1 MYRKIILASQSK
13 QRLNI
18 LRTLALPIDVMPSN
32 INEQAVP
39 FTDQYDKAEK
49 IALAKAKKIAL
60 NQPDAIIIAADTFC
74 YFKDRILEKPKSLE
88 EAKDM
93 LRFQSGQK
101 IEVLTGYAFLDT
113 KLNLQKSGCERISVQ
128 MRKLSPAEIER
139 YVANEPVLTWSAA
152 FSPAYDSGMALID
165 SIDGNLTAF
174 SHGLPINLLVDF
186 LGVNYENNH

>member
-1 MYRKIILASQSK
+1 MNRRIILASQSK
-13 QRLNI
+13 QRLNL
-18 LRTLALPIDVMPSN
+18 LRTLALPIEVIPAN

-49 IALAKAKKIAL
+49 IALAKAQKVAS

-74 YFKDRILEKPKSLE
+74 YLEGRILEKPKSLE

-93 LRFQSGQK
+93 LRFQSGKK

-113 KLNLQKSGCERISVQ
+113 KLNLQKSGCEKVSMQ
-128 MRKLSPAEIER
+128 MRQLSANEIER

-152 FSPAYDSGMALID
+152 FSPAYDSGMALIK

-174 SHGLPINLLVDF
+174 SHGLPIDLLVDF
-186 LGVNYENNH
+186 LGVNYENDH

>member
-1 MYRKIILASQSK
+1 MNRRIILASQSK
-13 QRLNI
+13 QRLNL
-18 LRTLALPIDVMPSN
+18 LRTLPLPIEVIPAN
-32 INEQAVP
+32 INEQAIP

-49 IALAKAKKIAL
+49 IALAKAQKVAS

-74 YFKDRILEKPKSLE
+74 YLEGRILEKPKSLE

-93 LRFQSGQK
+93 LRFQSGKK

-113 KLNLQKSGCERISVQ
+113 KLNLQKSGCEKVLVE
-128 MRKLSPAEIER
+128 MRPLSAAEIES

-152 FSPAYDSGMALID
+152 FSPAYDSGMALIK

-174 SHGLPINLLVDF
+174 SHGLPIDLLMNF
-186 LGVNYENNH
+186 LNSTQKAS

>member
-1 MYRKIILASQSK
+1 MNRRIILASQSK
-13 QRLNI
+13 QRLNL
-18 LRTLALPIDVMPSN
+18 LRTLPLPIEVIPAN

-49 IALAKAKKIAL
+49 IALAKAQKVAS

-74 YFKDRILEKPKSLE
+74 YLEGRILEKPKSLE

-93 LRFQSGQK
+93 LRFQSGKK

-113 KLNLQKSGCERISVQ
+113 KLNLQKSGCEKVSMQ
-128 MRKLSPAEIER
+128 MRKLSANEIER

-152 FSPAYDSGMALID
+152 FSPAYDSGMALIK

-174 SHGLPINLLVDF
+174 SHGLPIDLLVDF

>member
-1 MYRKIILASQSK
+1 MNRRIILASQSK
-13 QRLNI
+13 QRLNL
-18 LRTLALPIDVMPSN
+18 LRTLPLPIEVIPAN

-49 IALAKAKKIAL
+49 IALAKAQKIAS

-74 YFKDRILEKPKSLE
+74 YLEGRILEKPKSLE

-93 LRFQSGQK
+93 LRFQSGKK

-113 KLNLQKSGCERISVQ
+113 KLNLQKSGCEKVFMQ
-128 MRKLSPAEIER
+128 MRKLSANEIER

-152 FSPAYDSGMALID
+152 FSPAYDSGMALIK

-174 SHGLPINLLVDF
+174 SHGLPIDLLVDF